1 MKKLIFI
8 LTLFIGSVV
17 CAAPY
22 PATSTSAITNL
33 DKGLYFLHKGF
44 TLSVE
49 DTSWRPLAKT
59 EDSLADSIRF
69 AAKEKA
75 DGSLSV
81 RLDNVSQNTSLEL
94 YSRKWMRDYPSYG
107 FEVASAKTIQLNGF
121 PTLVVDMYARAK
133 EKQIRQVISKNDN
146 KVVIMTCIDNKST
159 FSDTLK
165 ECNKIIKSLS
175 WATPPQ
181 KAPATK

>member
-8 LTLFIGSVV
+8 LTLIIGSVV
-17 CAAPY
+17 RAAPY